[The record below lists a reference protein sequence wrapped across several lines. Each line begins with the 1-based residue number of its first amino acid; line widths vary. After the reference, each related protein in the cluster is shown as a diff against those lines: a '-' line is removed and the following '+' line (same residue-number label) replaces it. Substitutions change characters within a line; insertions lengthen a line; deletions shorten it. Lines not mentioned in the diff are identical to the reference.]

1 MIWDSAVGGLMSEAR
16 QTGSRAGAEV
26 SAAPMT
32 GIGII
37 VGGNEAVW
45 RGDCNF
51 AGDK

>member
-16 QTGSRAGAEV
+16 RTASRAGAEV

-37 VGGNEAVW
+37 VGGNEAEW